1 MENRAFVIVE
11 GKKIPEIVF
20 QKAAKYEMQSKEAPS
35 NSHDY
40 EWYLGKSRGV
50 MEGAAYIFDLDPM
63 VVHDM
68 IAAVADD
75 MEYSDPDA
83 TSTIRRLNDAAW
95 IVFQMS
101 QGIKE

>member
-1 MENRAFVIVE
+1 MNWKERFD
-11 GKKIPEIVF
+11 KILKEHWI
-20 QKAAKYEMQSKEAPS
+20 YEEAE
-35 NSHDY
+35 DVLY
-40 EWYLGKSRGV
+40 
-50 MEGAAYIFDLDPM
+50 A
-63 VVHDM
+63 VHDM